1 MEETAYLARSRMGA
15 TAKDKSR
22 MGLELL
28 SGAPGAGLPS
38 GGLSVL
44 PAGGEKTPCSRGLP
58 SAGSCG
64 LLRWRVVQDASV
76 IDESTIVRIEDRAQ
90 SDLIPIALAA
100 EASESGT
107 LVLPLSRRS
116 IRGGMA
122 VTCKNKIRAFWN
134 RFKSNLKTNRYPVV
148 LGEAGSARRAA
159 EVERMTRKQTPPIDI
174 R

>member
-1 MEETAYLARSRMGA
+1 M
-15 TAKDKSR
+15 
-22 MGLELL
+22 
-28 SGAPGAGLPS
+28 AGYPFCPR
-38 GGLSVL
+38 VD
-44 PAGGEKTPCSRGLP
+44 EKTPCSRGLP

>member
-1 MEETAYLARSRMGA
+1 M
-15 TAKDKSR
+15 
-22 MGLELL
+22 
-28 SGAPGAGLPS
+28 
-38 GGLSVL
+38 
-44 PAGGEKTPCSRGLP
+44 
-58 SAGSCG
+58 
-64 LLRWRVVQDASV
+64 